1 MNLSKS
7 EKIIFSILGVIG
19 IGIVCNKV
27 IYPGFLALK
36 ESQSQNIAK
45 NFVQED
51 FVLPLQEDLQ
61 KAGFDDINV
70 SINTFKTDIS
80 FENLREYDFDVVISS
95 KNIKE
100 YEDIADD
107 EKKAEELYSIMEKMS
122 N

>member
-36 ESQSQNIAK
+36 EGQSQNIAK

-61 KAGFDDINV
+61 NVGFDDINV
-70 SINTFKTDIS
+70 SIDTFKTDIS

-100 YEDIADD
+100 YEDIADNEKTGRRIIFYYGED
-107 EKKAEELYSIMEKMS
+107 E
-122 N
+122 

>member
-36 ESQSQNIAK
+36 EGQSQNVAK
-45 NFVQED
+45 DFVQED

-61 KAGFDDINV
+61 KAGFAHIRTADKSIFGKASGRTFLHVRVTDDKF
-70 SINTFKTDIS
+70 SI
-80 FENLREYDFDVVISS
+80 
-95 KNIKE
+95 
-100 YEDIADD
+100 
-107 EKKAEELYSIMEKMS
+107 
-122 N
+122 

>member
-1 MNLSKS
+1 MKLTKS
-7 EKIIFSILGVIG
+7 DKIIFSILGVIG
-19 IGIVCNKV
+19 IGIICNKV

-36 ESQSQNIAK
+36 ESQSQNVAK
-45 NFVQED
+45 DFVQEN

-95 KNIKE
+95 KKIKE
-100 YEDIADD
+100 YEDIAMMR
-107 EKKAEELYSIMEKMS
+107 KRQKNYILLWRK
-122 N
+122 